1 MNHCRRTSSFVVSLV
16 LLVAC
21 SPDNDAGIGDA
32 NGKIEGGGQGGTGG
46 AGGSGNAGAGGGAGK
61 EGTGAS
67 AGAAAGGA
75 AAGGAGGG
83 AGAGPGGNSCAQAQ
97 IQTAC
102 GQGGSPGAGCCPLA
116 GQFYDTQQMCHRY
129 LLLTCSNACGA
140 GELEAC
146 YEVTAADG
154 HKDLLVTNNDQG
166 STPELE
172 ALGIH
177 KVGCNPDAL
186 AGYTACP

>member
-1 MNHCRRTSSFVVSLV
+1 MNHCSRTSSFVVSLV

-21 SPDNDAGIGDA
+21 SSDNDVGTGDA
-32 NGKIEGGGQGGTGG
+32 NGKIEGGGQGGGGTGG
-46 AGGSGNAGAGGGAGK
+46 AGGSSNAGAGGSAGMEGA
-61 EGTGAS
+61 GAS
-67 AGAAAGGA
+67 AEAVGGTAA
-75 AAGGAGGG
+75 GG

-102 GQGGSPGAGCCPLA
+102 GQGGSPGASCCPLA
-116 GQFYDTQQMCHRY
+116 GQFYDTQKMCYRY
-129 LLLTCSNACGA
+129 LLLTCSNACGI
-140 GELEAC
+140 GEFEAC

-166 STPELE
+166 SAPELE

-186 AGYTACP
+186 TGYTACP